1 MKLCLDYMRSD
12 VGGVEVACLTAP
24 DIAIRK
30 RLPAMQKQTKALR
43 VV

>member
-1 MKLCLDYMRSD
+1 MRSD
-12 VGGVEVACLTAP
+12 VGGGVACLIVP

-43 VV
+43 GD

>member
-1 MKLCLDYMRSD
+1 MFGLHAIRC
-12 VGGVEVACLTAP
+12 GGGGACLTVP

>member
-1 MKLCLDYMRSD
+1 MFGLHAIQH
-12 VGGVEVACLTAP
+12 GGGGGGASLTVP
-24 DIAIRK
+24 DIAMHQ